1 MYQVFYN
8 ILYLS
13 IIGSIL
19 GIIVL
24 ILRKT
29 FDKKISPTWKFAMWL
44 LVLISLL
51 VPFRF
56 TIESRNSHEFLVSS
70 GIDKLELE
78 KNNLIANESGKIFI
92 YIWLAIM
99 GTIFIYYIITSI
111 VMKKKIGKDEVKD
124 KRILNI
130 LDNCKKQMGVEK
142 KIKLIKQNYKKV
154 PCIYGLFS
162 TKILVTNEVLEKD
175 EESLRYIFLH
185 ELAHYKR
192 HDLIL
197 NKLLIVITAVHWF
210 NPILWYCFKQV
221 RQDMELKA
229 DEMVLNKIQKNEE
242 KDYAKTLV
250 RLLPI
255 SQEEKEPVKLLCV
268 TDGKKNMERRIK
280 MIKLSD
286 KFKEYKALI
295 GITTLLIVLCV
306 GTFIFTRI
314 NPQEEP
320 ETAKT
325 NLVQYFETP
334 NRIVYKEKDQDNYYV
349 FNQGEG
355 SYTDILNEI
364 ISGFDSK
371 ENGKMLSNE
380 EIKEIEQN
388 ENYIELDYDTI
399 SKNYVIAYEREN
411 NNIIFRNDNGG
422 QVVKQNLSNKDK
434 LAKLIKEKINSG
446 NVNCYHMGDSKEYK
460 VKNEV
465 PTEVFN
471 TYLEDAEYY
480 FREYEDGVYGVK
492 INKDNKEK
500 LDAILT
506 MYDIELEEELPDDIF
521 EKADII
527 VMLSRYDI
535 EKIETRIGGLTYYFT
550 GDKRQ
555 DSYVVNIF
563 AASKAINTN
572 CIYRNMD
579 NITGNVSY
587 GSVNNNVTSNVV
599 NTSNSNNNTISN
611 SGSASNSNVD
621 KTVRITKEQAA
632 TIADEEAKNKKYQ
645 YQPWESN
652 FSAKEIFSDE
662 NGNYEIAAELI
673 YSLDDIHRLYY
684 WEDEWAKDSNIN
696 NLFKGQPVWCIRLGD
711 KNDALTSLYIYVDAT
726 NGNVI
731 GAGQSSD

>member
-44 LVLISLL
+44 LVLVSLL

-56 TIESRNSHEFLVSS
+56 TIESRNSHEFFVSS

-92 YIWLAIM
+92 YIWLAVMCI
-99 GTIFIYYIITSI
+99 IFLYYIITSI
-111 VMKKKIGKDEVKD
+111 VMKKKIGKEEVKD
-124 KRILNI
+124 KKI
-130 LDNCKKQMGVEK
+130 LDILENCKKQMGVEK
-142 KIKLIKQNYKKV
+142 KIKLIKQYYKKV

-162 TKILVTNEVLEKD
+162 TKILVTDEVLEKD

-192 HDLIL
+192 HDLVL

-242 KDYAKTLV
+242 KNYAKTLV

-314 NPQEEP
+314 KPQEEVP
-320 ETAKT
+320 T
-325 NLVQYFETP
+325 NSVRYFEIP
-334 NRIVYKEKDQDNYYV
+334 DRIVYKEKGQDNYYV
-349 FNQGEG
+349 FTKE
-355 SYTDILNEI
+355 SKDYTDILNELI
-364 ISGFDSK
+364 KGFDSK
-371 ENGKMLSNE
+371 GEGPFVSVE
-380 EIKEIEQN
+380 EISNIEQN

-399 SKNYVIAYEREN
+399 SKNYVIAYEEKAN
-411 NNIIFRNDNGG
+411 NVIFRNDNGG
-422 QVVKQNLSNKDK
+422 QVVKQNLSDK
-434 LAKLIKEKINSG
+434 ETLSKMMQEKKNNDG
-446 NVNCYHMGDSKEYK
+446 VNCYHMGDSKEYK
-460 VKNEV
+460 VTNEI
-465 PTEVFN
+465 PREVFEN
-471 TYLEDAEYY
+471 NNSD
-480 FREYEDGVYGVK
+480 FRQYEDGVYGIK
-492 INKDNKEK
+492 IQNEEK
-500 LDAILT
+500 LNEMLKR
-506 MYDIELEEELPDDIF
+506 YNIELEEEIPSDIF

-527 VMLSRYDI
+527 LMISKYNV
-535 EKIETRIGGLTYYFT
+535 ENIETRIGGLTYYFT

-555 DSYVVNIF
+555 DSYLANVF

-587 GSVNNNVTSNVV
+587 GSVNNNVTGNVV
-599 NTSNSNNNTISN
+599 NTSNLNNSAISN
-611 SGSASNSNVD
+611 SSSASNSNVD
-621 KTVRITKEQAA
+621 KTARITKEQAA
-632 TIADEEAKNKKYQ
+632 AIADEEAKKEKYQ
-645 YQPWESN
+645 YQPWTSD

-662 NGNYEIAAELI
+662 NGNYEIAAELL
-673 YSLDDIHRLYY
+673 YSLDDIHRIYY

-696 NLFKGQPVWCIRLGD
+696 NLFKGQPVWCVRLGD

-731 GAGQSSD
+731 GAGKSSD

>member
-44 LVLISLL
+44 LVLVSLF

-56 TIESRNSHEFLVSS
+56 TIESQNSHEFIVSS
-70 GIDKLELE
+70 SIDKIEIAKE
-78 KNNLIANESGKIFI
+78 NLIANESGKVFI
-92 YIWLAIM
+92 YIWLLVMCI
-99 GTIFIYYIITSI
+99 IFLYYVVTSI
-111 VMKKKIGKDEVKD
+111 VFRKKIGKEEVKD
-124 KRILNI
+124 KKILNI
-130 LDNCKKQMGVEK
+130 LNNCKKQMGVEK
-142 KIKLIKQNYKKV
+142 DIKLIKQNYKKV
-154 PCIYGLFS
+154 PCIYGLFN
-162 TKILVTNEVLEKD
+162 TKILITDEVLQKD
-175 EESLRYIFLH
+175 EQSLNYIFMH
-185 ELAHYKR
+185 ELAHFKR

-197 NKLLIVITAVHWF
+197 NKLLIAITTIHWF
-210 NPILWYCFKQV
+210 NPILWFCFKQV

-229 DEMVLNKIQKNEE
+229 DEMVLNKINKNEE

-250 RLLPI
+250 KLLPI

-314 NPQEEP
+314 KPQEEQ
-320 ETAKT
+320 EDVQT

-334 NRIVYKEKDQDNYYV
+334 NRIVYKQKGQDNFYV
-349 FNQGEG
+349 FEQGES
-355 SYTDILNEI
+355 SYTDILNKI

-371 ENGKMLSNE
+371 ENGIMLSKE
-380 EIKEIEQN
+380 KIQEIEQN

-399 SKNYVIAYEREN
+399 SKNYVIAYEKEN

-422 QVVKQNLSNKDK
+422 QVVKQNLKNKEE
-434 LAKLIKEKINSG
+434 LSKLIEEKISG
-446 NVNCYHMGDSKEYK
+446 NDINCYHMGDSKEYE
-460 VKNEV
+460 VTNEI
-465 PTEVFN
+465 PKEVFESN
-471 TYLEDAEYY
+471 NSE
-480 FREYEDGVYGVK
+480 FRQYEDGVYGIK
-492 INKDNKEK
+492 IQSEEK
-500 LDAILT
+500 LNEMLER
-506 MYDIELEEELPDDIF
+506 YNIELGEEIPSDIF
-521 EKADII
+521 DKADII
-527 VMLSRYDI
+527 LMISKYNI
-535 EKIETRIGGLTYYFT
+535 GNIETRVGGLTYYFT

-555 DSYVVNIF
+555 DSYIANIF

-572 CIYRNMD
+572 CVYRNMD
-579 NITGNVSY
+579 GITGNVSY
-587 GSVNNNVTSNVV
+587 GSVTNTNTNVV
-599 NTSNSNNNTISN
+599 STSSNSNSSSSN
-611 SGSASNSNVD
+611 IVNNSNVD
-621 KTVRITKEQAA
+621 KTVRITKEEAA
-632 TIADEEAKNKKYQ
+632 IISEEEAKKDKYQ
-645 YQPWESN
+645 YQPWTSD
-652 FSAKEIFSDE
+652 FSATEFFSDA

-673 YSLDDIHRLYY
+673 YSLDEIHRLYY
-684 WEDEWAKDSNIN
+684 WEAEWAKDSNIN
-696 NLFKGQPVWCIRLGD
+696 NLFKGQPIWCIRLGD
-711 KNDALTSLYIYVDAT
+711 KNDPLTSLYIYVDAT

-731 GAGQSSD
+731 GAGKSSD